1 MNDREVRFLHEWIIQ
16 TYPNTMSLKGQ
27 KWCNKQLSTDNLVNK
42 YLGTSKVM
50 INILLLVRRKNV
62 ALWDSHCWDKHCRM
76 QIPIPKLNC
85 IIFRFYPNMQ
95 HKQQHR
101 HYHPPSA
108 QPSDLIAY
116 LRISYVHKSPEK
128 NLAKRR
134 WQAAFGCKPRQHLGF
149 QQRRF
154 KASM

>member
-1 MNDREVRFLHEWIIQ
+1 
-16 TYPNTMSLKGQ
+16 
-27 KWCNKQLSTDNLVNK
+27 
-42 YLGTSKVM
+42 
-50 INILLLVRRKNV
+50 
-62 ALWDSHCWDKHCRM
+62 
-76 QIPIPKLNC
+76 
-85 IIFRFYPNMQ
+85 MQ

-128 NLAKRR
+128 KLAKRR
-134 WQAAFGCKPRQHLGF
+134 RQAAFGCKPRQHLGF

-154 KASM
+154 KASMYVGIYLYYGPDHLHLLLF